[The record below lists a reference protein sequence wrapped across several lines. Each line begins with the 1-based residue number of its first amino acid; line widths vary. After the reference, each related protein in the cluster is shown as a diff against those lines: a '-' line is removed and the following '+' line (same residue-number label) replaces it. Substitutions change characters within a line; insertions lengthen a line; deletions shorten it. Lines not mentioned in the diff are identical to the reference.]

1 MNRNGSGSGF
11 DGHAFPHLS
20 LKRARSP
27 GKRNA
32 SITACRRTCRSVR
45 ANANRRMRKGRQ
57 RAAKRRPAR
66 RQSAYGR
73 RRTAHIGFAPAVPAD
88 VVRRAF
94 AQRLK
99 RTTAARR
106 PIRRARLRPHGA
118 RLSARYPLSAAEPP
132 PCGFRRSPSLAT
144 AHRPSRIGARG
155 EIGRRHDRCVGR
167 AARTRGAAIAPP
179 LKPRSPIPA
188 PSPG

>member
-73 RRTAHIGFAPAVPAD
+73 RRTAHIGFAPAVPAG

-144 AHRPSRIGARG
+144 AHRPSRTGARG

>member
-45 ANANRRMRKGRQ
+45 ANANRRMRKGRR

-73 RRTAHIGFAPAVPAD
+73 RRTAHIGFAPAVPAG
-88 VVRRAF
+88 VV
-94 AQRLK
+94 
-99 RTTAARR
+99 
-106 PIRRARLRPHGA
+106 RRARLRPHGA

-179 LKPRSPIPA
+179 FKPRSPIPA